1 MDTQTTPTQP
11 ESGNYKGKLLKIL
24 VFDGDLEAPAV
35 CVALPLSL
43 VKLAGRLLPPSAKL
57 IPLMVDLAISKK
69 SKNKEFEGSAQQIR
83 EKYADFDFAE
93 VFTTICEVI
102 EEGIDELEDIGTFDF
117 VSVLDGNEGVTIR
130 IE

>member
-1 MDTQTTPTQP
+1 M
-11 ESGNYKGKLLKIL
+11 KIL

-57 IPLMVDLAISKK
+57 IPFMIDLAISKK
-69 SKNKEFEGSAQQIR
+69 SKNKESEGATQLIR

-93 VFTTICEVI
+93 IFATICEVI
-102 EEGIDELEDIGTFDF
+102 EEGIDELEEIGTFDF
-117 VSVLDGNEGVTIR
+117 VSVLDGSDGVVIR

>member
-1 MDTQTTPTQP
+1 MDTQTTSTQP
-11 ESGNYKGKLLKIL
+11 ESGSYKGKLLKIL
-24 VFDGDLEAPAV
+24 VFDGDLEAPVV

-43 VKLAGRLLPPSAKL
+43 VKLAGRLLPASAKL
-57 IPLMVDLAISKK
+57 IPLMIDLAISQ
-69 SKNKEFEGSAQQIR
+69 NKRFEDSAQLIR

-93 VFTTICEVI
+93 TFTTICEVI

-117 VSVLDGNEGVTIR
+117 VSVLDGNEGVAIR

>member
-1 MDTQTTPTQP
+1 MDTQTSSMQP
-11 ESGNYKGKLLKIL
+11 ESGSYKGKLLKIL
-24 VFDGDLEAPAV
+24 VFDGDLEAPVV

-57 IPLMVDLAISKK
+57 IPLMIDLAISQ
-69 SKNKEFEGSAQQIR
+69 NKRFEDSAQLIR

-93 VFTTICEVI
+93 TFTTICEVI

-117 VSVLDGNEGVTIR
+117 VSVLDGNEGVAIR

>member
-1 MDTQTTPTQP
+1 MDTQTSSMQP
-11 ESGNYKGKLLKIL
+11 ESGSYKGKLLKIL
-24 VFDGDLEAPAV
+24 VFDGDLEAPVV

-57 IPLMVDLAISKK
+57 IPLMIDLAISQ
-69 SKNKEFEGSAQQIR
+69 NKRFEDSAQLIR
-83 EKYADFDFAE
+83 EKYTDFDFAE
-93 VFTTICEVI
+93 TFTAICEVI

-130 IE
+130 ID

>member
-1 MDTQTTPTQP
+1 MDTQTTSTQP
-11 ESGNYKGKLLKIL
+11 ESGSYKGKLLKIL
-24 VFDGDLEAPAV
+24 VFDGDLEVPVV

-57 IPLMVDLAISKK
+57 IPLMIDLAISQ
-69 SKNKEFEGSAQQIR
+69 NKRFEDSAQLIR

-93 VFTTICEVI
+93 TFTAICEVI

-117 VSVLDGNEGVTIR
+117 VSVLDGNEGVAIR

>member
-1 MDTQTTPTQP
+1 MDTQTSSMQP
-11 ESGNYKGKLLKIL
+11 ESGSYKGKLLKIL
-24 VFDGDLEAPAV
+24 VFDGDLEAPVV

-57 IPLMVDLAISKK
+57 IPLMIDLAISQ
-69 SKNKEFEGSAQQIR
+69 NKRFEDSAQLIR

-93 VFTTICEVI
+93 AFTAICEVI

-117 VSVLDGNEGVTIR
+117 VSVLDGNEGVAIR

>member
-1 MDTQTTPTQP
+1 MDTQTTSTQP
-11 ESGNYKGKLLKIL
+11 ESGSYKGKLLKIL
-24 VFDGDLEAPAV
+24 VFDGDLEAPTV

-57 IPLMVDLAISKK
+57 IPLMVDLAISK
-69 SKNKEFEGSAQQIR
+69 NKQFEGSAQQIR
-83 EKYADFDFAE
+83 EKYANFDFAE
-93 VFTTICEVI
+93 VFAAICEVI

-117 VSVLDGNEGVTIR
+117 VSVLDGNDGVVIR

>member
-1 MDTQTTPTQP
+1 MDTQTTSTQL
-11 ESGNYKGKLLKIL
+11 ESGSYKGKLLKIL
-24 VFDGDLEAPAV
+24 VFDGDLEAPTV

-57 IPLMVDLAISKK
+57 IPLMVDLAISK
-69 SKNKEFEGSAQQIR
+69 NKEFEGSAQLIR

-93 VFTTICEVI
+93 VFVTICEVI

-117 VSVLDGNEGVTIR
+117 VSVLDGSDGVVIR

>member
-1 MDTQTTPTQP
+1 MDTQTTSTQP
-11 ESGNYKGKLLKIL
+11 ESGSYKGKLLKIL
-24 VFDGDLEAPAV
+24 VFDGDLEAPVV

-57 IPLMVDLAISKK
+57 IPLMVDLAISQ
-69 SKNKEFEGSAQQIR
+69 NKQFEGSAQLIR

-93 VFTTICEVI
+93 AFTTICEVI
-102 EEGIDELEDIGTFDF
+102 EEGIGELEDIGTFDF
-117 VSVLDGNEGVTIR
+117 VSVLDGSDGVTIR

>member
-1 MDTQTTPTQP
+1 MDTQTASMQP
-11 ESGNYKGKLLKIL
+11 ESSSYKGKLLKIL
-24 VFDGDLEAPAV
+24 VFDGDLEAPVV

-43 VKLAGRLLPPSAKL
+43 VKLAGRLLPASAKL
-57 IPLMVDLAISKK
+57 IPLMIDLAISQ
-69 SKNKEFEGSAQQIR
+69 NKRFEESAQLIR

-93 VFTTICEVI
+93 TFTTICEVI

-117 VSVLDGNEGVTIR
+117 VSVLDGSEGVTIR

>member
-1 MDTQTTPTQP
+1 MDTQTTSTQP
-11 ESGNYKGKLLKIL
+11 ASSSYKGKLLKIL

-57 IPLMVDLAISKK
+57 IPLMVDLAISE
-69 SKNKEFEGSAQQIR
+69 NKQFEGSQLIR
-83 EKYADFDFAE
+83 EKYADFDFVE
-93 VFTTICEVI
+93 TFTAICEVI

-117 VSVLDGNEGVTIR
+117 VSVLDGNDGVTIR

>member
-1 MDTQTTPTQP
+1 MDTQTTSMQP
-11 ESGNYKGKLLKIL
+11 ESGSYKGKSLKIL

-57 IPLMVDLAISKK
+57 IPLMVDLAIGQ
-69 SKNKEFEGSAQQIR
+69 NKQLEGSAQLIR

-93 VFTTICEVI
+93 TFTTICEVI

-117 VSVLDGNEGVTIR
+117 VSVLDGNDGVTIR

>member
-1 MDTQTTPTQP
+1 MDTQTPSMQP
-11 ESGNYKGKLLKIL
+11 ESGGYKGKLLKIL
-24 VFDGDLEAPAV
+24 VFDGDLEVPAV

-43 VKLAGRLLPPSAKL
+43 VKLAGRLLPLFAKL
-57 IPLMVDLAISKK
+57 IPLMVDLAISK
-69 SKNKEFEGSAQQIR
+69 NKELEGSAQLIR

-93 VFTTICEVI
+93 VFATICEVI